1 MTTDPVEDL
10 LQVCQVY
17 VTEQVLLLRALRY
30 GGDREAIHQAAQA
43 QLDQLTTALGHA
55 RAHHPRR
62 TGGTRS
68 GDPGE

>member
-10 LQVCQVY
+10 LQVCQLY
-17 VTEQVLLLRALRY
+17 VTEQVTLLHALRD
-30 GGDREAIHQAAQA
+30 GVDREAIHQAAQA
-43 QLDQLTTALGHA
+43 QLDQLMTALGQA

-62 TGGTRS
+62 AGRTRP

>member
-10 LQVCQVY
+10 LQVCQLY
-17 VTEQVLLLRALRY
+17 VTEQVMLLRALRD
-30 GGDREAIHQAAQA
+30 GADREGIHQAAQA
-43 QLDQLTTALGHA
+43 QLDQLMTALGHA

-62 TGGTRS
+62 AGRTRP

>member
-10 LQVCQVY
+10 LQVCQLY
-17 VTEQVLLLRALRY
+17 VTEQAMLLRALRD
-30 GGDREAIHQAAQA
+30 GADREAIHQAAQA
-43 QLDQLTTALGHA
+43 QLDQLMTALGHA

-62 TGGTRS
+62 AGRTRP